1 MRKGAVCNMADNR
14 KGVSED
20 CLVFYDRQRKVAVNV
35 IPLDKFSFLPRV
47 GEYLYLPGMEGQGGG
62 RYRIDAIEHFYREE
76 PDPPVDRGDVAL
88 LNITADVTK
97 IEQPKPMKISQRA
110 LDRASRKG

>member
-1 MRKGAVCNMADNR
+1 MNDNR

-20 CLVFYDRQRKVAVNV
+20 CLVFYDRKRKLAVNV
-35 IPLDKFSFLPRV
+35 IPLDKFSFLPSV
-47 GEYLYLPGMEGQGGG
+47 GEHLYLPGMEGKGTG

-76 PDPPVDRGDVAL
+76 PGPLVDRGDVAL

-97 IEQPKPMKISQRA
+97 IEQRKPICSSTR
-110 LDRASRKG
+110 RR